1 MKSNSSSKEEQKNK
15 KLNDTELL
23 SEALRQNLRKRKEY
37 QRKKEEK

>member
-15 KLNDTELL
+15 KLIDTERL

>member
-15 KLNDTELL
+15 KINDTERL

>member
-15 KLNDTELL
+15 KLNDTERL
-23 SEALRQNLRKRKEY
+23 SEALRHNLRKRKEY